1 MRNEEIMVVVGGHL
15 DDKCQIAGGF
25 KAVNPTT
32 TNFDTFDVEK
42 LPFIFPA
49 SSPNQESVGKPIN
62 PPEPG
67 CLVKV
72 KRSDPSNPST
82 GIAESVYSFT
92 ENSMKPEAGNSPL
105 YKWINMAQNLGLSKN
120 IPSEAKTKTERGAK
134 IRDIDSGEKGE
145 WMSKLTKGLP
155 VHLALSALMGQ
166 RIPQNKKIDTAKKAA
181 IGIPSDSMLSQLPG
195 SNMSISSLLSNLT
208 KKQKKQATQNMDEEL
223 LNAFE
228 SLSYLITD
236 IQEESASLIGNRVH
250 EETFIANAIALLQQA
265 TSISD
270 LLTIFDRLR
279 YDTTLFGLDK
289 LANVEFRSNTA
300 YGQIVMTL
308 DALGNLTFDSNSQNL
323 LATAASTLTSSMGGS
338 QGGDPG
344 KNLFGDAAQN
354 MQQAFERLAGGG
366 EEFRNKLVRDVVEKT
381 KNARHDAGHKYVL
394 GEGNPL
400 SIFNLGA

>member
-1 MRNEEIMVVVGGHL
+1 MRNKEIMVVVGGHL
-15 DDKCQIAGGF
+15 KDKSPIAGGC

-49 SSPNQESVGKPIN
+49 SAPNQDSVGKPIN

-67 CLVKV
+67 CLVEV
-72 KRSDPSNPST
+72 EYLDPSNPT
-82 GIAESVYSFT
+82 TRYVKHVFTAT

-120 IPSEAKTKTERGAK
+120 IPGQAKTKMDRGAK
-134 IRDIDSGEKGE
+134 VRDIDSGEKGE
-145 WMSKLTKGLP
+145 WKSALTKGLP
-155 VHLALSALMGQ
+155 INLALSALMGQ
-166 RIPQNKKIDTAKKAA
+166 RIPQNKKIDTAKKQA

-195 SNMSISSLLSNLT
+195 SNMSIASLLSKLT
-208 KKQKKQATQNMDEEL
+208 KKQKKQATQNMDEDL

-228 SLSYLITD
+228 SLSYLMTD
-236 IQEESASLIGNRVH
+236 IQEESGSLIGNRVH

-265 TSISD
+265 KSIPD

-289 LANVEFRSNTA
+289 LANVEFKSNTA

-308 DALGNLTFDSNSQNL
+308 DALGNLVFDSNSQNL
-323 LATAASTLTSSMGGS
+323 LTAAASTLTSSMGGS

-344 KNLFGDAAQN
+344 KNLFGDATQN

-366 EEFRNKLVRDVVEKT
+366 EEFRNKLVREVVEKT
-381 KNARHDAGHKYVL
+381 KNAKHDAGHKYVT
-394 GEGNPL
+394 GDGNPL
-400 SIFNLGA
+400 SIFSLGG